1 LIDVGFDSRT
11 DSNGRDADKFSST
24 LKRYQKELWTKK
36 TMSGQSL
43 ELVDDPGSYLL
54 LLAKDTSLRISSDSI
69 SNSLRSHKRLAAVIN
84 SISSGQLDDFQRAGS
99 TIGAKIIFPG
109 DKVDGKLTINVERG
123 FNSKIRDRFDL
134 TLECIRRHYLGLESP
149 LSAVLE
155 RHADFFEMFSDF
167 EGYVD
172 FFLLQDLVAEGSVRF
187 FLPFDDEFQSQV
199 LPKTADQYLQYKS
212 ATMEFV
218 QARNSRISAWS
229 SPS

>member
-1 LIDVGFDSRT
+1 MIDVDFDSRT

-43 ELVDDPGSYLL
+43 ELVDEPGSYLL

-69 SNSLRSHKRLAAVIN
+69 SNSLRSHKRLAVVIN
-84 SISSGQLDDFQRAGS
+84 SIPSGQLDDFQRIGS

-149 LSAVLE
+149 LSSVLA
-155 RHADFFEMFSDF
+155 RNGDFFELFSDF
-167 EGYVD
+167 AGYVD
-172 FFLLQDLVAEGSVRF
+172 FFLLQDLVVEGSVRF

-199 LPKTADQYLQYKS
+199 LPKTIDEYSQYKS
-212 ATMEFV
+212 ASMAFV
-218 QARNSRISAWS
+218 QARNSRISTWS
-229 SPS
+229 SPN